1 MWRNEAER
9 DKEREE
15 WLKICI
21 NVHKGLHINLSASLL
36 NQEEEMDAEERNDVY
51 IYRTVRYPPD
61 STSPTIEG

>member
-1 MWRNEAER
+1 
-9 DKEREE
+9 
-15 WLKICI
+15 
-21 NVHKGLHINLSASLL
+21 L